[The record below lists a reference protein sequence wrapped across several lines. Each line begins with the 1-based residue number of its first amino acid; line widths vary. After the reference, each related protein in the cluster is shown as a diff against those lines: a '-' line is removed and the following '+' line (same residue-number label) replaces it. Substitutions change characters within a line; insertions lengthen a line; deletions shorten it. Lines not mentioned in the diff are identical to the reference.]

1 MSTDLSHIGGPAGG
15 AELTSAHGPVTTSR
29 LRRTFLTYAAFVV
42 SGVVLVWTRSP
53 FWSTTGVGLWFPGA
67 GFLASGGWW
76 VALTPVVLI
85 LFVLSLVAWFAAGFT
100 TLPPIIWLGSAV
112 LAGWTTGGRSVWTT
126 GVIIA
131 ASLVVV
137 SFAVAQLVSR
147 RARKS
152 VLQRRTERLEY
163 LPTAIASARE
173 RAVVPATP
181 EQLELDPET
190 LAGLRYVIDR
200 GLQEPG
206 DFTGYDRIDQ
216 FQTAAL
222 RYQINYLGYALAVCQ
237 AHYTPNFHGYLT
249 HAQRGLIDTYRD
261 RQVWGYWAWENAWGN
276 LRLNSD
282 PVGRD
287 NIMLTGFFGLQVGLY
302 TALTGDDRY
311 LRDGGLSFG
320 KHQHSLHDVAESLM
334 TNFRK
339 APFGLFPCEPNWTYT
354 ACNFRGMGAL
364 QIYDRLTGSR
374 YFDEI
379 AENFKHR
386 LETEF
391 VHPDFG
397 MVSLKSKHTGIDLPF
412 PLPDAIPAVYLNSM
426 FPDIAMRYWGILRT
440 EAFAEDAGQLKP
452 VLPKGAVDMG
462 NYKPGYGLAMESL
475 YGAAREFG
483 DADAAAAAKLA
494 LDSLCDPI
502 TEDGVFRYLKMSN
515 SVNACVTLDRQLHQD
530 FWRKTVIVPTPE
542 SARSGPILDEVAYP
556 DVLVAR
562 ATSNGDDLHLVLRPG
577 RESSVEVLRLARL
590 QPVRR
595 YRVSGATTDALVAD
609 AGGRARVS
617 VVLNGRSEV
626 RLEPE

>member
-1 MSTDLSHIGGPAGG
+1 M
-15 AELTSAHGPVTTSR
+15 TSAHGPVTTSR
-29 LRRTFLTYAAFVV
+29 LRRTLLAYAAFVV
-42 SGVVLVWTRSP
+42 IGVVLTWTRSP
-53 FWSTTGVGLWFPGA
+53 FWASVGVGLWFPGS

-76 VALTPVVLI
+76 LALAPVVLV

-100 TLPPIIWLGSAV
+100 TLPPVVWLGSAV
-112 LAGWTTGGRSVWTT
+112 LAGWATTERSVWTP
-126 GVIIA
+126 GVVIA

-137 SFAVAQLVSR
+137 GFVVAKLVSR
-147 RARKS
+147 RTRKS

-163 LPTAIASARE
+163 LPTAIASARR
-173 RAVVPATP
+173 RAVAPPAP
-181 EQLELDPET
+181 EQRELDPET

-200 GLQEPG
+200 GLQAPG
-206 DFTGYDRIDQ
+206 DFTGYDKIDQ

-237 AHYTPNFHGYLT
+237 AHYTPNFRGYLAR
-249 HAQRGLIDTYRD
+249 AQRGLIDTYRD

-276 LRLNSD
+276 LRLNPD

-311 LRDGGLSFG
+311 LQDGGLSFG
-320 KHQHSLHDVAESLM
+320 KHQHSLHDVAESLV

-364 QIYDRLTGSR
+364 QVYDRVTGSH

-379 AENFKHR
+379 AEMFRYR

-397 MVSLKSKHTGIDLPF
+397 MVSLKSKHAGIDLPF

-440 EAFAEDAGQLKP
+440 EAFAQDDGQLKP

-483 DADAAAAAKLA
+483 DADAAAAAMLA

-502 TEDGVFRYLKMSN
+502 TEEGVFRYQKMSN
-515 SVNACVTLDRQLHQD
+515 SVNACVTLDRQLHQN
-530 FWRKTVIVPTPE
+530 FWRKTVIDPTPE
-542 SARSGPILDEVAYP
+542 SARSGPVLDEVAYP
-556 DVLVAR
+556 AVLVAR
-562 ATSNGDDLHLVLRPG
+562 ATSGGDDLHLVLRPG
-577 RESSVEVLRLARL
+577 REGSTEVLHLARL
-590 QPVRR
+590 QPDRR
-595 YRVSGATTDALVAD
+595 YRVTGATPDSLIAD
-609 AGGRARVS
+609 AEGRAQVS
-617 VVLNGRSEV
+617 IVLNDRSEV
-626 RLEPE
+626 RIQPE

>member
-1 MSTDLSHIGGPAGG
+1 MSIDLSHIGGPAGG
-15 AELTSAHGPVTTSR
+15 VELTSAHGPVTTSR
-29 LRRTFLTYAAFVV
+29 LRRTLLTYAAFVV
-42 SGVVLVWTRSP
+42 IGVVLTWTRSP
-53 FWSTTGVGLWFPGA
+53 FWASVGVGLWFPGS

-76 VALTPVVLI
+76 LALTPVVLV

-100 TLPPIIWLGSAV
+100 TLPPVVWLGSAV
-112 LAGWTTGGRSVWTT
+112 LAGWATTERSVWTP
-126 GVIIA
+126 GVVIA

-137 SFAVAQLVSR
+137 GFVVAKLVSR
-147 RARKS
+147 RTRKS

-163 LPTAIASARE
+163 LPTAIASARR
-173 RAVVPATP
+173 RAVAPPAP
-181 EQLELDPET
+181 EQRELDPET

-200 GLQEPG
+200 GLQAPG
-206 DFTGYDRIDQ
+206 DFTGYDKIDQ

-237 AHYTPNFHGYLT
+237 AHYTPNFRGYLAR
-249 HAQRGLIDTYRD
+249 AQRGLIDTYRD

-276 LRLNSD
+276 LRLNPD

-302 TALTGDDRY
+302 AALTGDDRY
-311 LRDGGLSFG
+311 LQDGGLSFG
-320 KHQHSLHDVAESLM
+320 KHQHSLHDVAESLV

-364 QIYDRLTGSR
+364 QVYDRVTGSH

-379 AENFKHR
+379 AENFRHR

-462 NYKPGYGLAMESL
+462 NYKPGYGLAIESL
-475 YGAAREFG
+475 FGAAREFG

-494 LDSLCDPI
+494 LDSLCAPI
-502 TEDGVFRYLKMSN
+502 TEDGVFRYQKMSN
-515 SVNACVTLDRQLHQD
+515 SVNACVTLDRQLHQN
-530 FWRKTVIVPTPE
+530 FWRKTVIDPTPE

-556 DVLVAR
+556 AVLVAR
-562 ATSNGDDLHLVLRPG
+562 ATSGGDDLHLVLRPG
-577 RESSVEVLRLARL
+577 REGSTEVLHLARL
-590 QPVRR
+590 QPDRR
-595 YRVSGATTDALVAD
+595 YRVTGATADSLIAD
-609 AGGRARVS
+609 AEGRAQVS
-617 VVLNGRSEV
+617 IVLNDRSEV
-626 RLEPE
+626 RIQPE

>member
-1 MSTDLSHIGGPAGG
+1 MLVIGAV
-15 AELTSAHGPVTTSR
+15 LPVT
-29 LRRTFLTYAAFVV
+29 
-42 SGVVLVWTRSP
+42 GSP
-53 FWSTTGVGLWFPGA
+53 FWTAMGVGLWFPGA
-67 GFLASGGWW
+67 GFLAIGGWW
-76 VALTPVVLI
+76 SVLAPVVLI
-85 LFVLSLVAWFAAGFT
+85 FFVLSLVAWFAAGFT
-100 TLPPIIWLGSAV
+100 TLPPIVWLGAAV
-112 LAGWTTGGRSVWTT
+112 LAGWAATGQRTSTLGIV
-126 GVIIA
+126 A
-131 ASLVVV
+131 AAIVVV
-137 SFAVAQLVSR
+137 FCFVAMQVVSR
-147 RARKS
+147 RS
-152 VLQRRTERLEY
+152 RRAALRRRAERLQY
-163 LPTAIASARE
+163 LPRATARARE
-173 RAVVPATP
+173 RALRPP
-181 EQLELDPET
+181 EAEDLELDSDT

-206 DFTGYDRIDQ
+206 DFTGYDKIDQ
-216 FQTAAL
+216 FQTASL
-222 RYQINYLGYALAVCQ
+222 RYQINYLGYALAVTQ

-261 RQVWGYWAWENAWGN
+261 RKVWSYWGWENAWGN
-276 LRLNSD
+276 LRLNAD

-311 LRDGGLSFG
+311 LADGGLSFG
-320 KHQHSLHDVAESLM
+320 KHEHSLHDVADSLM
-334 TNFRK
+334 ANFRK

-364 QIYDRLTGSR
+364 QVYDRLTGSR

-452 VLPKGAVDMG
+452 VLPKGAIDMG

-494 LDSLCDPI
+494 LDTLCDPV
-502 TEDGVFRYLKMSN
+502 TEDGVFRYHKMSN
-515 SVNACVTLDRQLHQD
+515 SVNACVTIDRQLHQN
-530 FWRKTVIVPTPE
+530 FWRRTVVGPTAD
-542 SARSGPILDEVAYP
+542 SALYGPVLDEVAYP

-562 ATSNGDDLHLVLRPG
+562 ATSDGDDLHLVLRPG
-577 RESSVEVLRLARL
+577 RRNSSQVLRFARL
-590 QPVRR
+590 QPHRA
-595 YRVSGATTDALVAD
+595 YRVTGALSESLVAD
-609 AGGRARVS
+609 SQGRGELTIVLSGRTEIRV
-617 VVLNGRSEV
+617 L
-626 RLEPE
+626 PD

>member
-1 MSTDLSHIGGPAGG
+1 VAVDLSHIGGPAGG
-15 AELTSAHGPVTTSR
+15 VELPSARGPVTTSR
-29 LRRTFLTYAAFVV
+29 LRRTFLTYVTFVV
-42 SGVVLVWTRSP
+42 IGVVLVWTRSP
-53 FWSTTGVGLWFPGA
+53 FWGTTGVGLWFPGA

-85 LFVLSLVAWFAAGFT
+85 LFMLSLVAWFAAGFT
-100 TLPPIIWLGSAV
+100 TLPPAIWLGSAV
-112 LAGWTTGGRSVWTT
+112 LAGWATGGRSVWTP
-126 GVIIA
+126 GVITA
-131 ASLVVV
+131 GSLVVV
-137 SFAVAQLVSR
+137 SFAVAKLVSR

-152 VLQRRTERLEY
+152 VLQRRSERLEY

-173 RAVVPATP
+173 RAIAPPPP
-181 EQLELDPET
+181 EQLELDSAT

-200 GLQEPG
+200 GLQQPG
-206 DFTGYDRIDQ
+206 DFTGYDKVDQ

-249 HAQRGLIDTYRD
+249 RAQRGLIDTYRD

-276 LRLNSD
+276 LRLNPD

-287 NIMLTGFFGLQVGLY
+287 NIMVTGFFGLQVGLY

-311 LRDGGLSFG
+311 LREGGLSFG
-320 KHQHSLHDVAESLM
+320 QHRHSLHDVAESLM

-364 QIYDRLTGSR
+364 QVYDRLSGSH

-452 VLPKGAVDMG
+452 VLPKGAIDMG

-494 LDSLCDPI
+494 LDNLCDPI
-502 TEDGVFRYLKMSN
+502 TEDGVFRYQKMSN

-530 FWRKTVIVPTPE
+530 FWRRTVVAPTPE

-562 ATSNGDDLHLVLRPG
+562 ATSDGEDLHLVLRPG
-577 RESSVEVLRLARL
+577 PESSTEVLQLARL
-590 QPVRR
+590 QPARR
-595 YRVSGATTDALVAD
+595 YRVTGATADALVAD
-609 AGGRARVS
+609 AEGRAQVS
-617 VVLNGRSEV
+617 VVLRGRIEV
-626 RLEPE
+626 RVQPE

>member
-1 MSTDLSHIGGPAGG
+1 
-15 AELTSAHGPVTTSR
+15 
-29 LRRTFLTYAAFVV
+29 
-42 SGVVLVWTRSP
+42 
-53 FWSTTGVGLWFPGA
+53 GVGLWFPGA
-67 GFLASGGWW
+67 GFLAIGGWW
-76 VALTPVVLI
+76 SVLAPVVLI
-85 LFVLSLVAWFAAGFT
+85 FFVLSLVAWFAAGFT
-100 TLPPIIWLGSAV
+100 TLPPIVWLGAAV
-112 LAGWTTGGRSVWTT
+112 LAGWAATGQRTSTLGIV
-126 GVIIA
+126 A
-131 ASLVVV
+131 AAIVVV
-137 SFAVAQLVSR
+137 FCFVAMQVVSR
-147 RARKS
+147 RS
-152 VLQRRTERLEY
+152 RRAALRRRAERLQY
-163 LPTAIASARE
+163 LPRATARARE
-173 RAVVPATP
+173 RALRPP
-181 EQLELDPET
+181 EAEDLELDSDT

-206 DFTGYDRIDQ
+206 DFTGYDKIDQ
-216 FQTAAL
+216 FQTASL
-222 RYQINYLGYALAVCQ
+222 RYQINYLGYALAVTQ

-261 RQVWGYWAWENAWGN
+261 RKVWSYWGWENAWGN
-276 LRLNSD
+276 LRLNAD

-287 NIMLTGFFGLQVGLY
+287 NIMLTGFFGLHVGLY

-311 LRDGGLSFG
+311 LADGGLSFG
-320 KHQHSLHDVAESLM
+320 KHEHSLHDVADSLM
-334 TNFRK
+334 ANFRK

-364 QIYDRLTGSR
+364 QVYDRLTGSR

-452 VLPKGAVDMG
+452 VLPKGAIDMG

-494 LDSLCDPI
+494 LDTLCDPV
-502 TEDGVFRYLKMSN
+502 TEDGVFRYHKMSN
-515 SVNACVTLDRQLHQD
+515 SVNACVTIDRQLHQN
-530 FWRKTVIVPTPE
+530 FWRRTVVGPTAD
-542 SARSGPILDEVAYP
+542 SALYGPVLDEVAYP

-562 ATSNGDDLHLVLRPG
+562 ATSDGDDLHLVLRPG
-577 RESSVEVLRLARL
+577 RRNSSQVLRFARL
-590 QPVRR
+590 QPHRT
-595 YRVSGATTDALVAD
+595 YRVTGALSESLVAD
-609 AGGRARVS
+609 PQGRAEATVDLSGRTEIRV
-617 VVLNGRSEV
+617 L
-626 RLEPE
+626 PD